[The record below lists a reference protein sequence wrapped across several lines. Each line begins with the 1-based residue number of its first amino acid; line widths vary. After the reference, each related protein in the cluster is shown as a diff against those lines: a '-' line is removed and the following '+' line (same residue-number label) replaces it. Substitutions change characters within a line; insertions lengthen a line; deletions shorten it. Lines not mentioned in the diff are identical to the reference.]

1 MNKKNWK
8 HHLKTQ
14 IWKFG
19 IILEIATR
27 TSYCCHKTKAF
38 TKIELESYEKKK
50 IGTIKLFYQIPIF
63 RRLKFFISK
72 NKIKEFM

>member
-19 IILEIATR
+19 IILEITTR
-27 TSYCCHKTKAF
+27 TSYSCHKTKAF

-50 IGTIKLFYQIPIF
+50 MVPLNCFTKSPYSGG
-63 RRLKFFISK
+63 
-72 NKIKEFM
+72 